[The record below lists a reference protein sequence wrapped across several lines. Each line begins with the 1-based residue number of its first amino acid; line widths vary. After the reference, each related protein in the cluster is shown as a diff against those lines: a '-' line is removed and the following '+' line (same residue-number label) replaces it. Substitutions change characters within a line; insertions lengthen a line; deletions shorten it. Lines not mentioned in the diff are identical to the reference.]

1 LHVPRA
7 SNGSKRFPLSFIGEE
22 VLEMFRSDLEETH
35 EKNCSRFAPANVLSL
50 KQRPPTAKIMTIT
63 ETMNTRKIGT
73 WILLAILGV
82 GMALPSYADRVPS
95 QKAQARAVRKMQKRQ
110 NKANRK
116 YAKAQ
121 RKAQRRMLKTERKNT
136 HLPGQRR

>member
-1 LHVPRA
+1 MAIAKHM
-7 SNGSKRFPLSFIGEE
+7 NMKRIGAW
-22 VLEMFRSDLEETH
+22 V
-35 EKNCSRFAPANVLSL
+35 
-50 KQRPPTAKIMTIT
+50 
-63 ETMNTRKIGT
+63 
-73 WILLAILGV
+73 LLAVLGAAV
-82 GMALPSYADRVPS
+82 PLPSYANNRVPS
-95 QKAQARAVRKMQKRQ
+95 QKAQAKAVRKMQKRQ